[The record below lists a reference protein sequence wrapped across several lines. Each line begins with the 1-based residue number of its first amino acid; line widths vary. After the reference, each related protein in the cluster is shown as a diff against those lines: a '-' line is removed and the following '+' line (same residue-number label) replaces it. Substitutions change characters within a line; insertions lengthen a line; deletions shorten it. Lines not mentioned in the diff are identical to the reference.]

1 MRIPRSPRITSGDIF
16 EFKLPSGRFA
26 YFQDIG
32 VGAGFRL
39 ARFLQGPTDKS
50 LRGEELDL
58 LTASEAQYIAHYLA
72 EVLLQQDDVE
82 IVSSAP
88 VPGEESR
95 APAMIVFDGNEDE
108 RDWLIRDANGTIVTG
123 RDFAAR
129 HPTVRIDDLARNDD
143 LPGPQLLAARLEA
156 GWTPSNQTP
165 IVYRPRPRTSY
176 ARPASVG
183 PCTLYFVLFGTKA
196 DASAF
201 GGALET
207 SDDTEVDVPDYD
219 QDGVWEVRIER
230 RGYVDRAFE
239 DELRRSAE
247 RFNGAY
253 NSQIDI
259 ST

>member
-1 MRIPRSPRITSGDIF
+1 
-16 EFKLPSGRFA
+16 
-26 YFQDIG
+26 
-32 VGAGFRL
+32 
-39 ARFLQGPTDKS
+39 
-50 LRGEELDL
+50 
-58 LTASEAQYIAHYLA
+58 
-72 EVLLQQDDVE
+72 
-82 IVSSAP
+82 
-88 VPGEESR
+88 
-95 APAMIVFDGNEDE
+95 MIVFDGNEDE

-239 DELRRSAE
+239 DELDARRKDSMALTTVRSTSRHDARPAPGVPLRYSRLSA
-247 RFNGAY
+247 
-253 NSQIDI
+253 STVI
-259 ST
+259 SCD